1 MSRNFFQNVAF
12 SESPRGENVRII
24 RRVGGMS
31 DSAMD
36 MEMQSQTQ
44 AQRMQIPMQEETVE
58 SVEYMEDEGEAG
70 RTGQQ
75 MEQVEVD
82 EGTGQEDHIV
92 EGYEEYIEQEVY
104 P

>member
-1 MSRNFFQNVAF
+1 M
-12 SESPRGENVRII
+12 RII

>member
-1 MSRNFFQNVAF
+1 MTF

-31 DSAMD
+31 DSGMD

-58 SVEYMEDEGEAG
+58 SVEYMEDEGEAEQ
-70 RTGQQ
+70 TGQ